1 MSSGNEKITINL
13 PAMSN
18 QDIKTTLISIYD
30 KINKPPTKEVG
41 YDLFL
46 KLVHKNLYSS
56 PQMNYIINH
65 VSEFIIPLEPKEK
78 DPCIKLLSL
87 IFYSPSNEEES
98 IDPKIYFPYLSPV
111 LTTLQNLIKDSNS
124 TIFPT
129 IANVFAEIVQNI
141 MPTDIEASNIELD
154 QEEKTAYEM
163 MQGFCIYN
171 MKYDDK
177 SNRIVGS
184 LCLTKLVENC
194 PVVLQKQYMKL
205 IWEVIMNLI
214 DKKNFNAKYEL
225 LNCLISLILGA
236 ENLFSP
242 YAHDTLYK
250 ILDFLTDTDW
260 FKRKLAL
267 NVIYTLIFYCKEEI
281 LPLKEH
287 IISFLRSLKSD
298 KAKEVREVCLLILK
312 IFSENEQKNKD
323 NNKDKSSK
331 GTNSSIN
338 TKKKAGNKL
347 NESKSINK
355 AKKNNININNKNNT
369 NNNTN
374 NSTSNNTN
382 KFRNSMPKKIGNK
395 FNKSNE
401 SDKNSNKFSDCMIP
415 EIRDNNSNLK
425 ENKNKFNENIK
436 SLESSKTEE
445 VKKNNE
451 IIQEQD
457 NNNYLGKK
465 TGMNSTMKNNIK
477 ENNSE
482 TVSSS
487 QNTKLV
493 NRKDD
498 KTFINEKMVIKPDP
512 NKSIFKSSPNPAF
525 FSQANKKAKDIVL
538 VSKGDP
544 SKFKN
549 NLNNNNKN
557 DIIVQVPK
565 EKKETKETNKNDII
579 VQVPKEKKETN
590 KNDIVV
596 QVPKEKKEIKEI
608 NKNDIIVQVPKEKKI
623 EIKNDNVNKNNNDIE
638 KNKEEINNENNINII
653 NKNEAK
659 ENKENKENKEKTN
672 IENHIK
678 NKAAPIKRNKI
689 VKKIIEK
696 EKEFKPEEK
705 IESNKEMID
714 IRYKV
719 KEEDTKDKNIIKDNM
734 EKKEEDVEIKDY
746 KTYLNNNEKIK
757 EKTKTNYDPNIINT
771 LLSQMNSL
779 SEKQL
784 SLIDVMD
791 NIQMETQGQIK
802 QLNKRISKL
811 EKNLEEL
818 NNELYY
824 LKNE

>member
-13 PAMSN
+13 PGMSN
-18 QDIKTTLISIYD
+18 QEIKTSLISIYD

-65 VSEFIIPLEPKEK
+65 VSEFILPLEPKEK

-98 IDPKIYFPYLSPV
+98 IDSKIYFPYLSPV

-242 YAHDTLYK
+242 YAHNTLYK
-250 ILDFLTDTDW
+250 VLDFLADTDW

-287 IISFLRSLKSD
+287 IISFLRALKAD
-298 KAKEVREVCLLILK
+298 KVKEVREVCLLILK

-323 NNKDKSSK
+323 NTKDKNSK
-331 GTNSSIN
+331 GNNSSIN
-338 TKKKAGNKL
+338 LKKKLGNKP
-347 NESKSINK
+347 NENKSSNKTKNNK
-355 AKKNNININNKNNT
+355 ANSNVSMNNNT
-369 NNNTN
+369 NNNSSN
-374 NSTSNNTN
+374 NNNNNNTN
-382 KFRNSMPKKIGNK
+382 KLKNSIQKKIGTK
-395 FNKSNE
+395 FNKNIDP
-401 SDKNSNKFSDCMIP
+401 DKNSNKFSDCMIP
-415 EIRDNNSNLK
+415 EIRDNNANIK
-425 ENKNKFNENIK
+425 ENKNKFNDNMK
-436 SLESSKTEE
+436 SLESNKNEE
-445 VKKNNE
+445 IKKNNE
-451 IIQEQD
+451 IIQDQD
-457 NNNYLGKK
+457 NNNFLAKK
-465 TGMNSTMKNNIK
+465 TGMNSTMKNNLK
-477 ENNSE
+477 ESNSE
-482 TVSSS
+482 TVTSS

-525 FSQANKKAKDIVL
+525 FSQANKKSKDIVV

-549 NLNNNNKN
+549 NSTNNNKNEEIIINIKEKKDTKEIKETNNKN

-565 EKKETKETNKNDII
+565 EKKAI
-579 VQVPKEKKETN
+579 
-590 KNDIVV
+590 
-596 QVPKEKKEIKEI
+596 KEIKETS
-608 NKNDIIVQVPKEKKI
+608 KNDIIVQVPKEKKI
-623 EIKNDNVNKNNNDIE
+623 ELKNDTVNKNNNNDIDNNNE
-638 KNKEEINNENNINII
+638 DINNEITINIV
-653 NKNEAK
+653 NKK
-659 ENKENKENKEKTN
+659 EIKDDTEKPNTENS
-672 IENHIK
+672 IK

-689 VKKIIEK
+689 NKKINEK
-696 EKEFKPEEK
+696 EKEKEIKPEEK
-705 IESNKEMID
+705 IESNNDKIN
-714 IRYKV
+714 IKYKI
-719 KEEDTKDKNIIKDNM
+719 KEDTKEKNIIYKDNTD
-734 EKKEEDVEIKDY
+734 EKQEDIEIKDY
-746 KTYLNNNEKIK
+746 KTYLNRSEKNK
-757 EKTKTNYDPNIINT
+757 EKMNYDPNIINS

>member
-13 PAMSN
+13 PGMSN
-18 QDIKTTLISIYD
+18 QEIKTSLISIYD

-65 VSEFIIPLEPKEK
+65 VSEFILPLEPKEK

-98 IDPKIYFPYLSPV
+98 IDSKIYFPYLSPV

-242 YAHDTLYK
+242 YAHNTLYK
-250 ILDFLTDTDW
+250 VLDFLADTDW

-287 IISFLRSLKSD
+287 IISFLRALKTD
-298 KAKEVREVCLLILK
+298 KVKEVREVCLLILK

-323 NNKDKSSK
+323 NTKDKNSK
-331 GTNSSIN
+331 GNNSSIN
-338 TKKKAGNKL
+338 LKKKLGNKP
-347 NESKSINK
+347 NENKSSNK
-355 AKKNNININNKNNT
+355 AKNNKTNSNVSMNNNT
-369 NNNTN
+369 NNNSSN
-374 NSTSNNTN
+374 NNNNNNTN
-382 KFRNSMPKKIGNK
+382 KLKNSMQKKMGTK
-395 FNKSNE
+395 FNKNIDP
-401 SDKNSNKFSDCMIP
+401 DKNSNKFSDCMIP
-415 EIRDNNSNLK
+415 EIRDNNANIK
-425 ENKNKFNENIK
+425 ENKNKFNENMK
-436 SLESSKTEE
+436 SLESNKNEE
-445 VKKNNE
+445 IKKNNE
-451 IIQEQD
+451 IIQDQD
-457 NNNYLGKK
+457 NNNFLAKK
-465 TGMNSTMKNNIK
+465 TGMNSTMKNNLK
-477 ENNSE
+477 ESNSE
-482 TVSSS
+482 TVTSS

-525 FSQANKKAKDIVL
+525 FSQANKKSKDIVV

-549 NLNNNNKN
+549 NSTNNNKNEEIIINIKEKKDTKEIKETNNTN

-565 EKKETKETNKNDII
+565 EKKAI
-579 VQVPKEKKETN
+579 
-590 KNDIVV
+590 
-596 QVPKEKKEIKEI
+596 KEIKETS
-608 NKNDIIVQVPKEKKI
+608 KNDIIVQVPKEKKI
-623 EIKNDNVNKNNNDIE
+623 ELKNDTVNKNNNNDIDNNNE
-638 KNKEEINNENNINII
+638 DINNEITINIV
-653 NKNEAK
+653 NKK
-659 ENKENKENKEKTN
+659 EIKDDTEKPNTENS
-672 IENHIK
+672 IK

-689 VKKIIEK
+689 NKKINEK
-696 EKEFKPEEK
+696 EKEKEIKPEEK
-705 IESNKEMID
+705 IESNNEKIN
-714 IRYKV
+714 IKYKI
-719 KEEDTKDKNIIKDNM
+719 KEDTKEKNIIYKDNTD
-734 EKKEEDVEIKDY
+734 EKQEDIEIKDY
-746 KTYLNNNEKIK
+746 KTYLNRSEKNK
-757 EKTKTNYDPNIINT
+757 EKMNYDPNIINS

>member
-13 PAMSN
+13 PGMSN
-18 QDIKTTLISIYD
+18 QEIKSSLISIYD

-65 VSEFIIPLEPKEK
+65 VSEFILPLEPKEK

-98 IDPKIYFPYLSPV
+98 IDSKIYFPYLSPV

-242 YAHDTLYK
+242 YAHNTLYK
-250 ILDFLTDTDW
+250 VLDFLADTDW

-287 IISFLRSLKSD
+287 IISFLRALKTD
-298 KAKEVREVCLLILK
+298 KVKEVREVCLLILK

-323 NNKDKSSK
+323 NTKDKNSK
-331 GTNSSIN
+331 GNNSSIN
-338 TKKKAGNKL
+338 LKKKLGNKP
-347 NESKSINK
+347 NENKSSNK
-355 AKKNNININNKNNT
+355 AKNNKTNVSMNNNT
-369 NNNTN
+369 NNNSSN
-374 NSTSNNTN
+374 NNNNNNTN
-382 KFRNSMPKKIGNK
+382 KLKNSMQKKMGTK
-395 FNKSNE
+395 FNKNIDP
-401 SDKNSNKFSDCMIP
+401 DKNSNKFSDCMIP
-415 EIRDNNSNLK
+415 EIRDNNANIK
-425 ENKNKFNENIK
+425 ENKNKFNENMK
-436 SLESSKTEE
+436 SLESNKNEE
-445 VKKNNE
+445 IKKNNE
-451 IIQEQD
+451 IIQDQD
-457 NNNYLGKK
+457 NNNFLAKK
-465 TGMNSTMKNNIK
+465 TGMNSTMKNNLK
-477 ENNSE
+477 ESNSE
-482 TVSSS
+482 TVTSS

-525 FSQANKKAKDIVL
+525 FSQANKKSKDIVV

-549 NLNNNNKN
+549 NSTNNNKNEEIIINIKEKKDTKEIKETNNTN

-565 EKKETKETNKNDII
+565 EKKAI
-579 VQVPKEKKETN
+579 
-590 KNDIVV
+590 
-596 QVPKEKKEIKEI
+596 KEIKETS
-608 NKNDIIVQVPKEKKI
+608 KNDIIVQVPKEKKI
-623 EIKNDNVNKNNNDIE
+623 ELKNDTVNKNNNNDIDNNNE
-638 KNKEEINNENNINII
+638 DINNEITINIV
-653 NKNEAK
+653 NKK
-659 ENKENKENKEKTN
+659 EIKDDTEKPNTEN
-672 IENHIK
+672 IIK

-689 VKKIIEK
+689 NKKINEK
-696 EKEFKPEEK
+696 EKEKEIKPEEK
-705 IESNKEMID
+705 IESNNEKIN
-714 IRYKV
+714 IKYKI
-719 KEEDTKDKNIIKDNM
+719 KEDTKEKNIIYKDNTD
-734 EKKEEDVEIKDY
+734 EKQEDIEIKDY
-746 KTYLNNNEKIK
+746 KTYLNRSEKNK
-757 EKTKTNYDPNIINT
+757 EKMNYDPNIINS

>member
-13 PAMSN
+13 PGMSN
-18 QDIKTTLISIYD
+18 QEIKTSLISIYD

-65 VSEFIIPLEPKEK
+65 VSEFILPLEPKEK

-98 IDPKIYFPYLSPV
+98 IDSKIYFPYLSPV

-242 YAHDTLYK
+242 YAHNTLYK
-250 ILDFLTDTDW
+250 VLDFLADTDW

-287 IISFLRSLKSD
+287 IISFLRALKTD
-298 KAKEVREVCLLILK
+298 KVKEVREVCLLLLK

-323 NNKDKSSK
+323 NTKDKNSK
-331 GTNSSIN
+331 GNNSSIN
-338 TKKKAGNKL
+338 LKKKLGNKP
-347 NESKSINK
+347 NENKSSNKTKNNK
-355 AKKNNININNKNNT
+355 ANSNVSMNNNT
-369 NNNTN
+369 NNNSSN
-374 NSTSNNTN
+374 NNNNNNTN
-382 KFRNSMPKKIGNK
+382 KLKNSMQKKMGTK
-395 FNKSNE
+395 FNKNIDP
-401 SDKNSNKFSDCMIP
+401 DKNSNKFSDCMIP
-415 EIRDNNSNLK
+415 EIRDNNANIK
-425 ENKNKFNENIK
+425 ENKNKFNDNMK
-436 SLESSKTEE
+436 SLESNKNEE
-445 VKKNNE
+445 IKKNNE
-451 IIQEQD
+451 IIQDQD
-457 NNNYLGKK
+457 NNNFLAKK
-465 TGMNSTMKNNIK
+465 TGMNSTMKNNLK
-477 ENNSE
+477 ESNSE
-482 TVSSS
+482 TVTSS

-525 FSQANKKAKDIVL
+525 FSQANKKSKDIVV

-549 NLNNNNKN
+549 NSTNNNKNEEIIINIKEKKDTKEIKETNNTN

-565 EKKETKETNKNDII
+565 EKKAI
-579 VQVPKEKKETN
+579 
-590 KNDIVV
+590 
-596 QVPKEKKEIKEI
+596 KEIKETS
-608 NKNDIIVQVPKEKKI
+608 KNDIIVQVPKEKKI
-623 EIKNDNVNKNNNDIE
+623 EVKNDAVNKNNNNDIDNNNE
-638 KNKEEINNENNINII
+638 DINNEITINIV
-653 NKNEAK
+653 NKK
-659 ENKENKENKEKTN
+659 EIKDDTEKPNTENS
-672 IENHIK
+672 IK

-689 VKKIIEK
+689 NKKINEK
-696 EKEFKPEEK
+696 EKEKEIKPEEK
-705 IESNKEMID
+705 NESNNDKIN
-714 IRYKV
+714 IKYKI
-719 KEEDTKDKNIIKDNM
+719 KEDTKEKNIIYKDNTD
-734 EKKEEDVEIKDY
+734 EKQEDIEIKDY
-746 KTYLNNNEKIK
+746 KTYLNRSEKNK
-757 EKTKTNYDPNIINT
+757 EKMNYDPNIINS

>member
-13 PAMSN
+13 PGMSN
-18 QDIKTTLISIYD
+18 QEIKTSLISIYD

-65 VSEFIIPLEPKEK
+65 VSEFILPLEPKEK

-98 IDPKIYFPYLSPV
+98 IDSKIYFPYLSPV

-242 YAHDTLYK
+242 YAHNTLYK
-250 ILDFLTDTDW
+250 VLDFLADTDW

-287 IISFLRSLKSD
+287 IISFLRALKTD
-298 KAKEVREVCLLILK
+298 KVKEVREVCLLILK

-323 NNKDKSSK
+323 NTKDKNSK
-331 GTNSSIN
+331 GNNSSIN
-338 TKKKAGNKL
+338 LKKKLGNKP
-347 NESKSINK
+347 NENKSSNK
-355 AKKNNININNKNNT
+355 TKNNKTNSNVSMNNNT
-369 NNNTN
+369 NNNSSN
-374 NSTSNNTN
+374 NNNNNNTN
-382 KFRNSMPKKIGNK
+382 KLKNSMQKKIGTK
-395 FNKSNE
+395 FNKNIDP
-401 SDKNSNKFSDCMIP
+401 DKNSNKFSDCMIP
-415 EIRDNNSNLK
+415 EIRDNNANIK
-425 ENKNKFNENIK
+425 ENKNKFNENMK
-436 SLESSKTEE
+436 SLESNKNEE
-445 VKKNNE
+445 IKKNNE
-451 IIQEQD
+451 IIQDQD
-457 NNNYLGKK
+457 NNNFLAKK
-465 TGMNSTMKNNIK
+465 TGMNSTMKNNLK
-477 ENNSE
+477 ESNSE
-482 TVSSS
+482 TVTSS

-525 FSQANKKAKDIVL
+525 FSQANKKSKDIVV

-549 NLNNNNKN
+549 NSTNNNKNEEIIINIKEKKDTKEIKETNNKN

-565 EKKETKETNKNDII
+565 EKKAI
-579 VQVPKEKKETN
+579 
-590 KNDIVV
+590 
-596 QVPKEKKEIKEI
+596 KEIKETS
-608 NKNDIIVQVPKEKKI
+608 KNDIIVQVPKEKKI
-623 EIKNDNVNKNNNDIE
+623 ELKNDTVNKNNNNDIDNNNE
-638 KNKEEINNENNINII
+638 DINNEITINIV
-653 NKNEAK
+653 NKK
-659 ENKENKENKEKTN
+659 EIKDDTEKPNTEN
-672 IENHIK
+672 IIK
-678 NKAAPIKRNKI
+678 NKAAPIKRNK
-689 VKKIIEK
+689 VNKKINEK
-696 EKEFKPEEK
+696 EKEKEIKPEEK
-705 IESNKEMID
+705 NESNNEKIN
-714 IRYKV
+714 IKYKI
-719 KEEDTKDKNIIKDNM
+719 KEDTKEKNIIYKDNTD
-734 EKKEEDVEIKDY
+734 EKQEDIEIKDY
-746 KTYLNNNEKIK
+746 KTYLNRSEKNK
-757 EKTKTNYDPNIINT
+757 EKMNYDPNIINS

>member
-13 PAMSN
+13 PGMSN
-18 QDIKTTLISIYD
+18 QEIKTSLISIYD

-65 VSEFIIPLEPKEK
+65 VSEFILPLEPKEK

-98 IDPKIYFPYLSPV
+98 IDSKIYFPYLSPV

-242 YAHDTLYK
+242 YAHNTLYK
-250 ILDFLTDTDW
+250 VLDFLADTDW

-287 IISFLRSLKSD
+287 IISFLRALKTD
-298 KAKEVREVCLLILK
+298 KVKEVREVCLLILK

-323 NNKDKSSK
+323 NTKDKNSK
-331 GTNSSIN
+331 GNNSSIN
-338 TKKKAGNKL
+338 LKKKLGNKP
-347 NESKSINK
+347 NENKSSNKTKNNK
-355 AKKNNININNKNNT
+355 ANSNVSMNNNT
-369 NNNTN
+369 NNNSSN
-374 NSTSNNTN
+374 NNNNNNTN
-382 KFRNSMPKKIGNK
+382 KLKNSMQKKIGTK
-395 FNKSNE
+395 FNKNIDP
-401 SDKNSNKFSDCMIP
+401 DKNSNKFSDCMIP
-415 EIRDNNSNLK
+415 EIRDNNANIK
-425 ENKNKFNENIK
+425 ENKNKFNENMK
-436 SLESSKTEE
+436 SLESNKNEE
-445 VKKNNE
+445 IKKNNE
-451 IIQEQD
+451 IIQDQD
-457 NNNYLGKK
+457 NNNFLAKK
-465 TGMNSTMKNNIK
+465 TGMNTTMKNNLK
-477 ENNSE
+477 ESNSE
-482 TVSSS
+482 TVTSS

-525 FSQANKKAKDIVL
+525 FSQANKKSKDIVV

-549 NLNNNNKN
+549 NSTNNNKNEEIIINIKEKKDTKEIKETNNTN

-565 EKKETKETNKNDII
+565 EKKVI
-579 VQVPKEKKETN
+579 
-590 KNDIVV
+590 
-596 QVPKEKKEIKEI
+596 KEIKETS
-608 NKNDIIVQVPKEKKI
+608 KNDIIVQVPKEKKI
-623 EIKNDNVNKNNNDIE
+623 ELKNDTVNKNNNNDIDNNNE
-638 KNKEEINNENNINII
+638 DINNEITINIV
-653 NKNEAK
+653 NKK
-659 ENKENKENKEKTN
+659 EIKDDTEKPNTEN
-672 IENHIK
+672 IIK
-678 NKAAPIKRNKI
+678 NKAAPIKRNK
-689 VKKIIEK
+689 VNKKINEK
-696 EKEFKPEEK
+696 EKEKEKEIKPEEK
-705 IESNKEMID
+705 IESNNEKIN
-714 IRYKV
+714 IKYKI
-719 KEEDTKDKNIIKDNM
+719 KEDTKEKNIIYKDNTD
-734 EKKEEDVEIKDY
+734 EKQEDIEIKDY
-746 KTYLNNNEKIK
+746 KTYLNRSEKNK
-757 EKTKTNYDPNIINT
+757 EKMNYDPNIINS

>member
-13 PAMSN
+13 PGMSN
-18 QDIKTTLISIYD
+18 QEIKTSLISIYD

-65 VSEFIIPLEPKEK
+65 VSEFILPLEPKEK

-98 IDPKIYFPYLSPV
+98 IDSKIYFPYLSPV

-242 YAHDTLYK
+242 YAHNTLYK
-250 ILDFLTDTDW
+250 VLDFLADTDW

-281 LPLKEH
+281 LPLKGH
-287 IISFLRSLKSD
+287 IISFLRALKTD
-298 KAKEVREVCLLILK
+298 KVKEVREVCLLILK

-323 NNKDKSSK
+323 NTKDKNSK
-331 GTNSSIN
+331 GNNSSIN
-338 TKKKAGNKL
+338 LKKKLGNKP
-347 NESKSINK
+347 NENKSSNKTKNNK
-355 AKKNNININNKNNT
+355 ANSNVSMNNNT
-369 NNNTN
+369 NNNSSN
-374 NSTSNNTN
+374 NNNNNTN
-382 KFRNSMPKKIGNK
+382 KLKNSIQKKIGTK
-395 FNKSNE
+395 FNKNIDP
-401 SDKNSNKFSDCMIP
+401 DKNSNKFSDCMIP
-415 EIRDNNSNLK
+415 EIRDNNANIK
-425 ENKNKFNENIK
+425 ENKNKFNENMK
-436 SLESSKTEE
+436 SLESNKNEE
-445 VKKNNE
+445 IKKNNE
-451 IIQEQD
+451 IIQDQD
-457 NNNYLGKK
+457 NNNFLAKK
-465 TGMNSTMKNNIK
+465 TGMNTTMKNNLK
-477 ENNSE
+477 ESNSE
-482 TVSSS
+482 TVTSS

-525 FSQANKKAKDIVL
+525 FSQANKKSKDIVV

-549 NLNNNNKN
+549 NSTNNKNEEIIINIKEKKDTKEIKETNNTN

-565 EKKETKETNKNDII
+565 EKKAI
-579 VQVPKEKKETN
+579 
-590 KNDIVV
+590 
-596 QVPKEKKEIKEI
+596 KEIKETS
-608 NKNDIIVQVPKEKKI
+608 KNDIIVQVPKEKKI
-623 EIKNDNVNKNNNDIE
+623 ELKNDTVNKNNNNDIDNNNE
-638 KNKEEINNENNINII
+638 DINNEITINIV
-653 NKNEAK
+653 NKK
-659 ENKENKENKEKTN
+659 EIKDDTENPNTEN
-672 IENHIK
+672 IIK
-678 NKAAPIKRNKI
+678 NKAAPIKRNK
-689 VKKIIEK
+689 VNKKINEK
-696 EKEFKPEEK
+696 EKEKEIKPEEK
-705 IESNKEMID
+705 NESNNDKIN
-714 IRYKV
+714 IKYKI
-719 KEEDTKDKNIIKDNM
+719 KEDTKEKNIIYKDNID
-734 EKKEEDVEIKDY
+734 EKQEDIEIKDY
-746 KTYLNNNEKIK
+746 KTYLNRSEKNK
-757 EKTKTNYDPNIINT
+757 EKMNYDPNIINS

>member
-13 PAMSN
+13 PGMSN
-18 QDIKTTLISIYD
+18 QEIKTSLISIYD

-65 VSEFIIPLEPKEK
+65 VSEFILPLEPKEK

-98 IDPKIYFPYLSPV
+98 IDSKIYFPYLSPV

-141 MPTDIEASNIELD
+141 MPTDIEASNVELD

-242 YAHDTLYK
+242 YAHNTLYK
-250 ILDFLTDTDW
+250 VLDFLADTDW

-287 IISFLRSLKSD
+287 IISFLRALKTD
-298 KAKEVREVCLLILK
+298 KVKEVREVCLLILK

-323 NNKDKSSK
+323 NTKDKNSK

-338 TKKKAGNKL
+338 LKKKIGNKP
-347 NESKSINK
+347 NENKNINK
-355 AKKNNININNKNNT
+355 AKKNININVSMNNNNNNT
-369 NNNTN
+369 NNNVTN
-374 NSTSNNTN
+374 NSSNNNNTN
-382 KFRNSMPKKIGNK
+382 KLKNTMQKKTGNK
-395 FNKSNE
+395 FNKNIDQ
-401 SDKNSNKFSDCMIP
+401 DKNSNKFSECMIP
-415 EIRDNNSNLK
+415 EIRDNNTNIK
-425 ENKNKFNENIK
+425 ENKNKFNENMK
-436 SLESSKTEE
+436 SLESSKNEE

-451 IIQEQD
+451 IIQDQD
-457 NNNYLGKK
+457 NNNFLGKK

-477 ENNSE
+477 ESNSE
-482 TVSSS
+482 TVSST

-525 FSQANKKAKDIVL
+525 FSQANKKSKDIVL

-549 NLNNNNKN
+549 NISNNNTNNKNEEIIIKNIKEKKEKKETKEANKN

-565 EKKETKETNKNDII
+565 EKKEI
-579 VQVPKEKKETN
+579 KKE
-590 KNDIVV
+590 
-596 QVPKEKKEIKEI
+596 

-623 EIKNDNVNKNNNDIE
+623 EVKNDIVNKNNDD
-638 KNKEEINNENNINII
+638 INNEDIDKEININIV
-653 NKNEAK
+653 NKK
-659 ENKENKENKEKTN
+659 EIKDDKEKPNMEN
-672 IENHIK
+672 IIK
-678 NKAAPIKRNKI
+678 NKAAPIKRAKI
-689 VKKIIEK
+689 TKKLNEKPKEK
-696 EKEFKPEEK
+696 EKEIKPEEK
-705 IESNKEMID
+705 IEVNNDMINVK
-714 IRYKV
+714 YKI
-719 KEEDTKDKNIIKDNM
+719 KEEDTKEKNIIYKDNIN
-734 EKKEEDVEIKDY
+734 EKQDDIEIKDY
-746 KTYLNNNEKIK
+746 KTYLNRSDKNKEKI
-757 EKTKTNYDPNIINT
+757 NYDPNIINS